1 MKISSLSKEIWSNI
15 DDKYLFPVAANG
27 GTYRICDS
35 YISKYYKEYLI
46 GTIKHGDELNLIIFI
61 EQYYEIIISHNNQ
74 YNKWEGT
81 FCLNLWHWHIL
92 KLRNNITL
100 FHEPIL
106 NPSGNCDCITVITA
120 TNINITYK

>member
-1 MKISSLSKEIWSNI
+1 MTEQEDVVLRRDAEELN
-15 DDKYLFPVAANG
+15 DNELQL
-27 GTYRICDS
+27 
-35 YISKYYKEYLI
+35 EEELI